1 MSARSGVT
9 PDREVVSIARG
20 LSAIRRLPRSSCH
33 DIRTEDARGTRA
45 STSPAPR
52 VGARSTRRT
61 IVSWSCTVL
70 TVR

>member
-52 VGARSTRRT
+52 VGAIDAPHDRVVVVHCIDSA
-61 IVSWSCTVL
+61 
-70 TVR
+70 